1 VPHGAGIFS
10 QAGLTA
16 GGNKQLGLEERGK
29 GRLNLDAGFVCVE
42 KAVEGHRSPR
52 RWRVADAHRTA
63 QSVLECASPLALWR
77 ETEFN
82 AKSQRRQG
90 AGKTKNSLRLFY
102 CAFCAFLRLKLAV
115 LLV

>member
-42 KAVEGHRSPR
+42 K
-52 RWRVADAHRTA
+52 RWRATAVQDAGALPMPTEPRKA
-63 QSVLECASPLALWR
+63 FWSAPALWR
-77 ETEFN
+77 FGGRRNSTQSRKD
-82 AKSQRRQG
+82 AKAQG
-90 AGKTKNSLRLFY
+90 KPKTLCAF